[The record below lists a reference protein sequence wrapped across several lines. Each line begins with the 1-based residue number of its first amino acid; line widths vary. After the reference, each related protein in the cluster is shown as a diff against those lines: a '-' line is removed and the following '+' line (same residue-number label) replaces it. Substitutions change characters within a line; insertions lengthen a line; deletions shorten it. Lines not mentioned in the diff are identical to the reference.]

1 MICFRRPQSASRY
14 PQQFGADLQRTIIL
28 VICVWQHHLLSHG
41 GAFEQRSS
49 ENMEM
54 IFLDFII
61 RSGRAVL
68 LPVYKGAYE
77 RHVETTEGPNV
88 WRDLTIQRTKD
99 FFRSVDYLE
108 ARQDI
113 DHDRICF
120 YGVSAGASIAP
131 RLLALEK
138 RIKVAVVIGGGLYP
152 ERLPPEADTLNFAPR
167 VTIPFLMINGKYD
180 FDTPLNTCQIPM
192 FRLLGTPPKDK
203 RHALFDTGHIPPRN
217 EMIKETLDWLDHY
230 LGPVK

>member
-1 MICFRRPQSASRY
+1 
-14 PQQFGADLQRTIIL
+14 
-28 VICVWQHHLLSHG
+28 
-41 GAFEQRSS
+41 
-49 ENMEM
+49 M

-113 DHDRICF
+113 DHDRIGF

-131 RLLALEK
+131 RLLGLEK
-138 RIKVAVVIGGGLYP
+138 RIKVAAWLF
-152 ERLPPEADTLNFAPR
+152 RS
-167 VTIPFLMINGKYD
+167 MINGKYD